1 MKRFVI
7 TVAIAILVAGA
18 ASAQSAGTIK
28 ISADMQG
35 TACNLVDT
43 GGLVVVYLFHVDHD
57 SASAS
62 QFMLDVTDTGWNWLG
77 DNIAFGA
84 VIGATVIGVSIGYG
98 NCLAAPVYLGSVN
111 FFGTSTTDC
120 TEIRIVADP
129 LARSGNIEG
138 VDCSETMTFPE
149 GGGAYVNFNN
159 CQPSLGGCWSPTPV
173 ESSTW
178 GAIKSLYR

>member
-84 VIGATVIGVSIGYG
+84 VIGATVIGVSIGYVELVGRQHRVRGG
-98 NCLAAPVYLGSVN
+98 NRRHGHRRV
-111 FFGTSTTDC
+111 DW
-120 TEIRIVADP
+120 IR
-129 LARSGNIEG
+129 
-138 VDCSETMTFPE
+138 
-149 GGGAYVNFNN
+149 
-159 CQPSLGGCWSPTPV
+159 
-173 ESSTW
+173 
-178 GAIKSLYR
+178 